1 MTPDQVPL
9 RFFQSLQQEDYQSTW
24 ELLTRHSQAKFI
36 DNLVRSW
43 KGQQA
48 NVLEHTFAKALFPAQ
63 LYWREFKKSLD
74 LKTWLDQRYQ
84 QLGQGETEVIVKATP
99 SEVHLLV
106 YKENQQWKLGYIE
119 TFLEN

>member
-24 ELLTRHSQAKFI
+24 QLLTQRSQAKFI

-48 NVLEHTFAKALFPAQ
+48 DVLEQTFARALFPAQ
-63 LYWREFKKSLD
+63 LYWREFKKNLD

-84 QLGQGETEVIVKATP
+84 QLGQGTAEVIVKATP
-99 SEVHLLV
+99 SEVQLLV

>member
-9 RFFQSLQQEDYQSTW
+9 RFFQSLQQEDYLTTW
-24 ELLTRHSQAKFI
+24 QLLSKRSQEKLI

-48 NVLEHTFAKALFPAQ
+48 DILRHTFAKALFPAQ
-63 LYWREFKKSLD
+63 LYWREFKKSLA
-74 LKTWLDQRYQ
+74 LKTWLEQSYQ
-84 QLGQGETEVIVKATP
+84 QLGQSEYDVIVKALP

-106 YKENQQWKLGYIE
+106 YREEQQWKLGYIE
-119 TFLEN
+119 TFLDN